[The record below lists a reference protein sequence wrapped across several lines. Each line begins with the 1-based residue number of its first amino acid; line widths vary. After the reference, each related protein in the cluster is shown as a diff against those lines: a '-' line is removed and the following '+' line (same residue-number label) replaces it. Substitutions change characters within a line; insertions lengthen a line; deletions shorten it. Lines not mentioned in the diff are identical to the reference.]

1 MNTALPSPPLETPHR
16 TTARVKRRRSWTAR
30 LAAPLR
36 WLHIYLSL
44 LGFATLIFFSLTGI
58 TLNHPDWLLGTV
70 ERRSQVE
77 GEMNTRWLQPEAS
90 SAHAAPET
98 AATDAAAADLS
109 QQLARLEIVE
119 HLRSQH
125 QLRGAVSEFR
135 ADEFECLVSFK
146 GPGYS
151 ADAFIDR
158 ETGRYD
164 LTVIDQGAVALLND
178 LHKGRHSGTAW
189 SWVIDLSAILMALAG
204 LTGLLLLLYLR
215 RRRATGLVTTFVG
228 GLVLVA
234 IFLWFVP

>member
-1 MNTALPSPPLETPHR
+1 
-16 TTARVKRRRSWTAR
+16 V
-30 LAAPLR
+30 R

-44 LGFATLIFFSLTGI
+44 FGFATLIFFSLTGI
-58 TLNHPDWLLGTV
+58 TLNHPDLLLGTV
-70 ERRSQVE
+70 ERRSQVA
-77 GEMNTRWLQPEAS
+77 GQMNTRWLQPQ
-90 SAHAAPET
+90 
-98 AATDAAAADLS
+98 AAAADANDLA

-125 QLRGAVSEFR
+125 QVRGAVSEFR

-164 LTVIDQGAVALLND
+164 MTVVDQGAVALMND

-189 SWVIDLSAILMALAG
+189 SWVIDLSAIFMALAG
-204 LTGLLLLLYLR
+204 LTGLVLLLYLR
-215 RRRATGLVTTFVG
+215 RRRTTGLVTTFIG

-234 IFLWFVP
+234 VFLWFVP